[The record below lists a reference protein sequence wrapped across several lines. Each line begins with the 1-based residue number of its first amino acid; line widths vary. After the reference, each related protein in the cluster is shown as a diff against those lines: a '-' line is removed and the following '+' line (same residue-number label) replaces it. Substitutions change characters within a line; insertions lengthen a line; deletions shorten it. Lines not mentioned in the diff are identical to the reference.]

1 MDWKHII
8 EALKASGISQAEIAR
23 TVGVTPP
30 VISDLIRGKQKD
42 VGWRI
47 GQKIIVLALQRECL

>member
-1 MDWKHII
+1 MDWKTLIAQI
-8 EALKASGISQAEIAR
+8 KTTGISQAEIAR
-23 TVGVTPP
+23 QVGVTPP
-30 VISDLIRGKQKD
+30 VISDLLRGKQKD